1 MPIQGFRRF
10 RKHQWGVQSSFSS
23 NAAASIALPL
33 RGAITVDPQ
42 LQFPDVDTG
51 TLDPTLAP
59 YAGAAAYG
67 ASLDGKLDY
76 DSAPYY
82 WAALIK
88 SSGAP
93 TGGGTAKTHT
103 FAAASLTADTFVY
116 VTDQWGDDV
125 TSDWLHGGSG
135 IADGITTGFGDDLS
149 AWDVTLPMI
158 YARANVGG
166 PTGGLTVSSTEHWVY
181 GADTET
187 YVDTVAASI
196 GTTKWTDA
204 IHGAQLTVAAN
215 NDLKRYANGSN
226 TRFALAGF
234 GRGAREITLTLDVAK
249 TTETIAERAAA
260 DSTSAPGPMRYIELR
275 STSPDIITGT
285 TPYSQSIR
293 IPARLM
299 RAEDKEFGSNNTG
312 YTFTYHGVYDS
323 TLTYA
328 LRVVVVCTTTT
339 TF

>member
-10 RKHQWGVQSSFSS
+10 RKHQWGIQSSISS

-33 RGAITVDPQ
+33 TGNINDDPQ
-42 LQFPDVDTG
+42 LAFPDVDTG

-59 YAGAAAYG
+59 YAGAAAYN
-67 ASLDGKLDY
+67 ASLTGKLDF

-82 WAALIK
+82 WAAVIK

-93 TGGGTAKTHT
+93 SGGGTAKTHT
-103 FAAASLTADTFVY
+103 FQAASLTADTFVY

-125 TSDWLHGGSG
+125 TSDWLHAGSG
-135 IADGITTGFGDDLS
+135 IGDGITTGFGEDLA

-158 YARANVGG
+158 YARTSVGG
-166 PTGGLTVSSTEHWVY
+166 PTGGLTVASTEHWVY

-187 YVDTVAASI
+187 FVDSVAASI
-196 GTTKWTDA
+196 GTTKWSDA
-204 IHGAQLTVAAN
+204 VHGAQVVIAN
-215 NDLKRYANGSN
+215 NNDIKRYANGSN
-226 TRFALAGF
+226 TRFNVAGY
-234 GRGAREITLTLDVAK
+234 GRGAREITVTLDVAK

-260 DSTSAPGPMRYIELR
+260 VSTTSPGPMRYLELR
-275 STSPDIITGT
+275 TTSPDIITGV
-285 TPYSQSIR
+285 TPYSQTIR
-293 IPARLM
+293 VPARLM
-299 RAEDKEFGSNNTG
+299 KADDVEFGSNNTG
-312 YTFTYHGVYDS
+312 YRFTYRGVYDS